1 MIILYFAKRRIMTS
15 DLDRTVAIARAFGN
29 PARLRIAAMLR
40 TGDLCVCQIT
50 EVLGLA
56 PSTVSAHLRE
66 LRQAGVTTERKV
78 GRWVFVGLADDPGAG
93 PWIDNAMD
101 AVKGDP
107 LIAADAELV
116 DELRRL
122 PVEDLCR
129 LGLVEARARQASRA
143 PHDGVVRT

>member
-1 MIILYFAKRRIMTS
+1 MNSK
-15 DLDRTVAIARAFGN
+15 LDRTVALARAFGN

-66 LRQAGVTTERKV
+66 LRQAGVTTEHKV
-78 GRWVFVGLADDPGAG
+78 GRWVYVGLADEPGSR
-93 PWIDNAMD
+93 PWIDSALT
-101 AVKGDP
+101 AVAGDRQ
-107 LIAADAELV
+107 IAADAALV
-116 DELRRL
+116 EELRRL

-129 LGLVEARARQASRA
+129 LGLAEARARQASRA
-143 PHDGVVRT
+143 PHEGAIRT

>member
-1 MIILYFAKRRIMTS
+1 MKNSSLS
-15 DLDRTVAIARAFGN
+15 QTVALARALGN
-29 PARLRIAAMLR
+29 PARLRIAAMLH

-78 GRWVFVGLADDPGAG
+78 GRWIYVGLADEPGAR
-93 PWIDNAMD
+93 PWIESAFT
-101 AVKGDP
+101 AVAGDRQ
-107 LIAADAELV
+107 ITADAALV
-116 DELRRL
+116 EELRRL

-129 LGLVEARARQASRA
+129 LGLAEARARQASRA
-143 PHDGVVRT
+143 SHRGAVGT

>member
-1 MIILYFAKRRIMTS
+1 MVNSK
-15 DLDRTVAIARAFGN
+15 LDRTVALARAFGN

-40 TGDLCVCQIT
+40 SGDLCVCQIT

-78 GRWVFVGLADDPGAG
+78 GRWVYVGLADEPEAR
-93 PWIDNAMD
+93 PWIGSALTAVAGDQQIQTD
-101 AVKGDP
+101 A
-107 LIAADAELV
+107 ALV
-116 DELRRL
+116 EELRRL

-129 LGLVEARARQASRA
+129 LGLAEARARQASRA
-143 PHDGVVRT
+143 SHKGAVGK